1 MPEASASRVPLRFA
15 LRFALAFALLAL
27 PWPHWHDTWG
37 SAFLRISSATLAGA
51 SGSREVS
58 AEILQPAVHGADFR
72 FTIVNR
78 DLMNPDGSGPV
89 RNLDLS
95 VAQTEMRPMA
105 FLFAL
110 IFATPISW
118 KKRAGYFVI
127 GAVLLQAAILGILS
141 FCLWRESMEL
151 LLAPD
156 SPGMK
161 SAATAVRDGLVQYA
175 GYVLPVIIWLL
186 LCVRGWVSLIPAPAL
201 EESPSSET
209 AK

>member
-1 MPEASASRVPLRFA
+1 MPLRFA
-15 LRFALAFALLAL
+15 LQFALAFALLAL
-27 PWPHWHDTWG
+27 PWPHWHDLWR
-37 SAFLRISSATLAGA
+37 SAFLRIANGTLARV
-51 SGSREVS
+51 SGSREIS
-58 AEILQPAVHGADFR
+58 TEILQPAVHGSDFR

-78 DLMNPDGSGPV
+78 DLMNSDGSGPV

-110 IFATPISW
+110 IFATPLAW
-118 KKRAGYFVI
+118 KKRAGYFVA
-127 GAVLLQAAILGILS
+127 GAVLLQAVILGILS

-156 SPGMK
+156 SPSVK
-161 SAATAVRDGLVQYA
+161 TAASAVRDGLVQYA

-186 LCVRGWVSLIPAPAL
+186 LCVRDWSSLIPAPTL
-201 EESPSSET
+201 EESQPSET
-209 AK
+209 VK